1 MAVNL
6 NKGQALANLTLTPL
20 IDVVFLLLIFFL
32 VATKFADE
40 EREMNVLLPDASE
53 AQPRTS
59 KPRETIVNIDQNGQ
73 YFVSGQKLSLAEL
86 ERALNAV
93 RVNNPG
99 RASVI
104 LRADRRG
111 RVEFLVAAM
120 NACNKAKIHD
130 YRITTRKESG

>member
-1 MAVNL
+1 
-6 NKGQALANLTLTPL
+6 
-20 IDVVFLLLIFFL
+20 
-32 VATKFADE
+32 
-40 EREMNVLLPDASE
+40 MNVLLPDASE

>member
-6 NKGQALANLTLTPL
+6 DKGEALSTLSLTPL

-32 VATKFADE
+32 VATKFAEE
-40 EREMNVLLPDASE
+40 ERELNVLLPDASE

-59 KPRETIVNIDQNGQ
+59 KPRETIVNIDETGR
-73 YFVSGQKLSLAEL
+73 YFVSGRHLSLDEL
-86 ERALNAV
+86 EKALRIV

-104 LRADRRG
+104 FRADKRCQFDF
-111 RVEFLVAAM
+111 VVAGI
-120 NACNKAKIHD
+120 NACKKARIHD
-130 YRITTRKESG
+130 YKVTARRESG

>member
-6 NKGQALANLTLTPL
+6 DKGQALANLTLTPL

-59 KPRETIVNIDQNGQ
+59 KPRETIVNIDQNGK
-73 YFVSGQKLSLAEL
+73 YFLSGQNLSLAEL
-86 ERALNAV
+86 ERALDAV

-104 LRADRRG
+104 LRADRRCK
-111 RVEFLVAAM
+111 VEFLVAAM

>member
-1 MAVNL
+1 MAVNFD
-6 NKGQALANLTLTPL
+6 KGQALANLTLTPL
-20 IDVVFLLLIFFL
+20 IDVVFLMLIFFL
-32 VATKFADE
+32 VATKYADE
-40 EREMNVLLPDASE
+40 EREMSVLLPDASE

-59 KPRETIVNIDQNGQ
+59 RPRETIVNIDEAGNF
-73 YFVSGQKLSLAEL
+73 FVSGRNLSLGEL
-86 ERALNAV
+86 ERALQAV

-104 LRADRRG
+104 LRADRRCK
-111 RVEFLVAAM
+111 VEFLVAAM

>member
-6 NKGQALANLTLTPL
+6 DKGQALANLTLTPL

-59 KPRETIVNIDQNGQ
+59 KPRETIVNIDQNGK
-73 YFVSGQKLSLAEL
+73 YFLSGQNLSLAEL
-86 ERALNAV
+86 ERALDAV
-93 RVNNPG
+93 RVNTPG

-104 LRADRRG
+104 LRADRRCK
-111 RVEFLVAAM
+111 VEFLVAAM

>member
-6 NKGQALANLTLTPL
+6 DKGQALANLTLTPL

-40 EREMNVLLPDASE
+40 EREMDVLLPDASE

-59 KPRETIVNIDQNGQ
+59 KPRETIVNIDQNGE

-104 LRADRRG
+104 LRADRRC

>member
-6 NKGQALANLTLTPL
+6 DKGQALANLALTPL

-32 VATKFADE
+32 VATKYADE
-40 EREMNVLLPDASE
+40 EREMSVLLPEASQ

-59 KPRETIVNIDQNGQ
+59 KPRETIVNIDQSGN
-73 YFVSGQKLSLAEL
+73 YFVSGKNLTLGEL
-86 ERALNAV
+86 ERLLQSV

-104 LRADRRG
+104 LRADRRCQ
-111 RVEFLVAAM
+111 VEFLVAAM
-120 NACNKAKIHD
+120 NACNKAKISD